1 MPAPRHGEKRVRLI
15 KGIMNSR
22 QLTTGE
28 GNLSR
33 ALAWVGIIAMFAFFW
48 IGVAALALRLLF
60 QRG

>member
-1 MPAPRHGEKRVRLI
+1 M

-22 QLTTGE
+22 QIPTAE
-28 GNLSR
+28 DNVSR

-48 IGVAALALRLLF
+48 IGMAALALRLLF

>member
-1 MPAPRHGEKRVRLI
+1 LT

-28 GNLSR
+28 GNVSR